1 METSNLRGLLLKTRV
16 NPCHLQSI
24 DLNLI
29 YSKFQNLKTI
39 MQYIV
44 IVGFQREILRF
55 DQEGSNFEFLT
66 FSGKVSRLFCNEN
79 SFFGLCRLGV
89 QKETRNHETRKSSP
103 IA

>member
-1 METSNLRGLLLKTRV
+1 
-16 NPCHLQSI
+16 
-24 DLNLI
+24 
-29 YSKFQNLKTI
+29 
-39 MQYIV
+39 MQY

-79 SFFGLCRLGV
+79 GFGLCRLGV

-103 IA
+103 KA